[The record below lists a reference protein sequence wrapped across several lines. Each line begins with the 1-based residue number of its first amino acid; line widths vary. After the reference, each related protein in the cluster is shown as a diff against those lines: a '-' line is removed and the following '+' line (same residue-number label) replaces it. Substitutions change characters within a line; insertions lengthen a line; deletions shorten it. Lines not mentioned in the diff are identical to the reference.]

1 MLAFRGSCLRLVS
14 RPPSILLSSIP
25 PIKRIVPLGE
35 SIRNRQTTMRKKKKK
50 TQEFVEKPAVKRL
63 RLKLKR
69 LKEQDIKRKK
79 IEKQLAA
86 ARARFRLRPYI
97 PRPDTV
103 PFATAMRLLRAMHGK
118 HEIFVRS
125 RAARWFGETMVMAE
139 VRVITNASTPRG
151 FKGKLELQKK
161 VTEGGGKEG
170 GKKKKERVAI
180 VVEGEEEVQK
190 AKEAGMIYGGKEYL
204 EKVFILGGIG

>member
-1 MLAFRGSCLRLVS
+1 MH
-14 RPPSILLSSIP
+14 
-25 PIKRIVPLGE
+25 
-35 SIRNRQTTMRKKKKK
+35 RKKKKSE
-50 TQEFVEKPAVKRL
+50 EFVEKPAVKRL

-86 ARARFRLRPYI
+86 ARARFRLPPYI

-103 PFATAMRLLRAMHGK
+103 PFAAAMRLLRAMHGK
-118 HEIFVRS
+118 QEIFVRS
-125 RAARWFGETMVMAE
+125 RAARWIGETRVMAE
-139 VRVITNASTPRG
+139 VRVVPNSNTPRG
-151 FKGKLELQKK
+151 FRGKLELPNK
-161 VTEGGGKEG
+161 VSDGAGKEG
-170 GKKKKERVAI
+170 GKKKERVAI

-204 EKVFILGGIG
+204 EKVFILVGIG

>member
-1 MLAFRGSCLRLVS
+1 
-14 RPPSILLSSIP
+14 
-25 PIKRIVPLGE
+25 
-35 SIRNRQTTMRKKKKK
+35 MRKKKKGK
-50 TQEFVEKPAVKRL
+50 PQEFVEKPAAKRL

-86 ARARFRLRPYI
+86 ARARFRLLPYI

-103 PFATAMRLLRAMHGK
+103 PFAAAMRLLRAMHGK
-118 HEIFVRS
+118 HEMFVRS

-139 VRVITNASTPRG
+139 VRVVPNSNTPRG
-151 FKGKLELQKK
+151 FRGKLELPNK
-161 VTEGGGKEG
+161 VTDGGGKEG

-180 VVEGEEEVQK
+180 VVDGEEEVQK

-204 EKVFILGGIG
+204 DKVFILVGIG